1 MHFINAGNLL
11 GYCRLTYLPMAYL
24 YGKRFIGPITPL
36 ILQIREEIYN
46 EPYEKLNWRRVR
58 HLCAKV
64 SWLLAADLQKMIW
77 KHFIFFKICLFL
89 QEDNYYPH
97 TSIQILFWDAIYTF
111 GEPLLTRWPFNKL
124 REKALNIT
132 MDHIHYED
140 ESSRYITIGCVEKVT
155 HLQSNGEKENQYSKT
170 FAYYTCSLIFGHL
183 YHWTGTAIRYA
194 GLLGWRCQ
202 WGLF

>member
-1 MHFINAGNLL
+1 MQEICWATVGSLTCLWHTCTGRGLLVQSHLSSYKLGKKSTVNLMRNSI
-11 GYCRLTYLPMAYL
+11 GGEPAIYVQRSVDL
-24 YGKRFIGPITPL
+24 YQL
-36 ILQIREEIYN
+36 IFRKWSEN
-46 EPYEKLNWRRVR
+46 
-58 HLCAKV
+58 
-64 SWLLAADLQKMIW
+64 IW
-77 KHFIFFKICLFL
+77 FSSKSVLFL

-124 REKALNIT
+124 REKALHIT

-140 ESSRYITIGCVEKVT
+140 ECSRYITIGCIEKVT
-155 HLQSNGEKENQYSKT
+155 HLQSNSKKEIQYSKI
-170 FAYYTCSLIFGHL
+170 FAYYTWSLIFGHL

-194 GLLGWRCQ
+194 GLLGWRSQ